1 MGGYVHE
8 KTRYVPSIV
17 HIEGEIWS
25 HKVFTFVQQETY
37 DIQQQ

>member
-8 KTRYVPSIV
+8 KTRYAPSIV
-17 HIEGEIWS
+17 HSEEEIWS
-25 HKVFTFVQQETY
+25 HKVFTFVQETY